1 MRDTVICIIV
11 VAILTNLA
19 YIQEKFCKAEQD
31 CFGVD
36 NVRHTSGYFVFIEN
50 FIMAEI
56 LRPSDKIKLIL
67 YYFNNEP
74 V

>member
-1 MRDTVICIIV
+1 MILDYAIPLEQSDRD
-11 VAILTNLA
+11 LD
-19 YIQEKFCKAEQD
+19 YYR
-31 CFGVD
+31 VD
-36 NVRHTSGYFVFIEN
+36 NVRHTSGYFFIEN

-56 LRPSDKIKLIL
+56 FQPSDKKKISFL